1 MLKGKKARALKA
13 RDFKKDLKKT
23 TKPPTVKGKPG
34 VKAEELAKSP
44 PRRLPS
50 TATEEDHRKSNITL
64 MPSLKCGL
72 RLSPPKPGF
81 HKRTQEPEKKKPVEM
96 SEREIRRR
104 YSALY
109 RKGGI
114 AEFQQ
119 VRVRDG
125 KIECLGPLSWILS
138 TGTSIMP
145 WAKAIATIIK
155 VDHDL
160 LEVSGLPAEIK
171 AQAQDLRCNP
181 HPAKDKNELKNSFAL
196 LKGMISQKV
205 CDRAIEIV
213 RENHHLFSIDI

>member
-1 MLKGKKARALKA
+1 MPGIGAEAPPTESLERQESLIEEFSSQSQPVVTLKKDGSQIEQFTSSEDERGQWDTPVKKRQRDTIRRALQAEMLKGKKARALKA

-72 RLSPPKPGF
+72 RLSPPKPEF

-125 KIECLGPLSWILS
+125 KIECHRGK
-138 TGTSIMP
+138 TS
-145 WAKAIATIIK
+145 
-155 VDHDL
+155 
-160 LEVSGLPAEIK
+160 
-171 AQAQDLRCNP
+171 
-181 HPAKDKNELKNSFAL
+181 DK
-196 LKGMISQKV
+196 
-205 CDRAIEIV
+205 
-213 RENHHLFSIDI
+213 